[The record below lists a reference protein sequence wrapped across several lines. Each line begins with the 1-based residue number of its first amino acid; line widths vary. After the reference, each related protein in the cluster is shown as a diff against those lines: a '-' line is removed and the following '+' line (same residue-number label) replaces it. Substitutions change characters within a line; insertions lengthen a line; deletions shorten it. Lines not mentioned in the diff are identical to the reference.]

1 MKFLLLIK
9 ILSLLTVKNSY
20 SQEIECQGA
29 ILRILN
35 KTTNEKTYFTVPLS
49 QTIELSNSSIV
60 IHRCV
65 KVEKLGKNEEI
76 ALVTHK
82 LNSTNKNKKDFFGW
96 IFKSSQYLNSP
107 ANPVYDV
114 KLEECLVEDPIFLK
128 NKNTIW
134 NIFLEYCLNCQ
145 EIFYL

>member
-9 ILSLLTVKNSY
+9 VISLVIIKTSY

-29 ILRILN
+29 VLRILN

-65 KVEKLGKNEEI
+65 KIEQLDKNEEI
-76 ALVTHK
+76 ALLTHK
-82 LNSTNKNKKDFFGW
+82 LNRTTENKKDFFGW

-128 NKNTIW
+128 NKNTI
-134 NIFLEYCLNCQ
+134 
-145 EIFYL
+145 